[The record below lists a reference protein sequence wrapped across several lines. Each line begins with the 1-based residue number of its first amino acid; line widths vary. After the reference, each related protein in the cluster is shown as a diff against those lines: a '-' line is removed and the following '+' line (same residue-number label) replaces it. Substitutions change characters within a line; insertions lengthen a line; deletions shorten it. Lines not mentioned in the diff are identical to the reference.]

1 MQILDSLKSFWTLI
15 STPGTQLPI
24 GTTIGVM
31 VVIALCTFLMPA
43 FAQWVAYRRQNP
55 MEDPR
60 EKFKSKAAA
69 KSASK
74 SNSSGKKSSKKKK
87 KH

>member
-1 MQILDSLKSFWTLI
+1 MSFLDQIKSFWVFI
-15 STPGTQLPI
+15 STPGSQMPTK
-24 GTTIGVM
+24 TT
-31 VVIALCTFLMPA
+31 VIALIVIAAITFLLPS

-60 EKFKSKAAA
+60 EKYKAKAAA